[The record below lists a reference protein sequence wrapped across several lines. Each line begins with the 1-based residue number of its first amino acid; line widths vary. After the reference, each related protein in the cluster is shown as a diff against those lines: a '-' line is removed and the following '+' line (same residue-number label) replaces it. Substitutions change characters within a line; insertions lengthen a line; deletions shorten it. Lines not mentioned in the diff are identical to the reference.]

1 MFIIHSTF
9 LKTQHTCKSQTFPV
23 TNITINLVY
32 IDMLV
37 YEPTLVQPTP
47 QETDQDSSP
56 EPKLD
61 VFFDPIPS
69 DGFEDY
75 TTRCHSNE
83 NRDFK
88 HQFTVSCCSSVYAG
102 SSV

>member
-1 MFIIHSTF
+1 MHSIYFSENTAYYF
-9 LKTQHTCKSQTFPV
+9 VPV
-23 TNITINLVY
+23 LVY
-32 IDMLV
+32 HTKPL
-37 YEPTLVQPTP
+37 P

-61 VFFDPIPS
+61 VFFDPIPF

>member
-1 MFIIHSTF
+1 M
-9 LKTQHTCKSQTFPV
+9 
-23 TNITINLVY
+23 Y
-32 IDMLV
+32 ICYSMKKHPLFN
-37 YEPTLVQPTP
+37 PLP

-83 NRDFK
+83 NRDFE
-88 HQFTVSCCSSVYAG
+88 HQFSVSCCSSVYAG

>member
-1 MFIIHSTF
+1 MKKHPLFNP
-9 LKTQHTCKSQTFPV
+9 L
-23 TNITINLVY
+23 
-32 IDMLV
+32 
-37 YEPTLVQPTP
+37 P

-75 TTRCHSNE
+75 TTRYHSNE

-102 SSV
+102 SSDSVTNLCRHLHTLLALLAYFAYYVDAFDNLVHCCR